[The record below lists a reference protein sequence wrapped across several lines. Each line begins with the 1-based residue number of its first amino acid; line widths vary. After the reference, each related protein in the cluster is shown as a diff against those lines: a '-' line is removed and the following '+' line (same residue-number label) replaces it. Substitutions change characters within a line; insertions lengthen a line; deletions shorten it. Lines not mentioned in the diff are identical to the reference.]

1 MALEVTAHL
10 RRLTPDDPVRHDFAL
25 CRLGIL
31 GHLRAGGRP
40 LGRAHVLQALTQALA
55 EEAA

>member
-1 MALEVTAHL
+1 MALEVTARL
-10 RRLTPDDPVRHDFAL
+10 RRLTPEDPVRHDFAL

-31 GHLRAGGRP
+31 GHLRARGRP
-40 LGRAHVLQALTQALA
+40 LRRAHVLQALAEALG